1 MMLPMVIQLIDNDD
15 DRAWMTALYEKECCW
30 VTMNDHRGFGR
41 KIYVG
46 DSWYHLNFS
55 LMIDDIGGPVTERL
69 IEEIEDCLSWPDLQ
83 IAKTRKE
90 QLHKAADVP
99 SGWFYMSDWVSAE

>member
-1 MMLPMVIQLIDNDD
+1 MMTLDELKQIYIGFYHTDD
-15 DRAWMTALYEKECCW
+15 IIPITGVEY
-30 VTMNDHRGFGR
+30 DHHGFGR

-55 LMIDDIGGPVTERL
+55 LMIDDIGGPVTEHL
-69 IEEIEDCLSWPDLQ
+69 IEELEDCLSWSDLET
-83 IAKTRKE
+83 AKARKE

-99 SGWFYMSDWVSAE
+99 PGWFYMSDWVSAE